1 MRSTRSHA
9 AFRLSDRVLLVLLAG
24 QVALALM
31 YFVLVEGWR
40 FISDG
45 LGLSAGGF
53 AVLVALPTYSWILW
67 RRREEH
73 IALDYHMLY
82 LPMGVW
88 LATTLV
94 VKFVVWQ
101 VTRGQAFFL
110 TYGWDK
116 GIQNLLLEPAIVVV
130 VSGAYLARF
139 LAVPRGRAAARLAAG
154 VVLVSALI
162 AVFFPPLGE

>member
-1 MRSTRSHA
+1 M
-9 AFRLSDRVLLVLLAG
+9 
-24 QVALALM
+24 
-31 YFVLVEGWR
+31 
-40 FISDG
+40 
-45 LGLSAGGF
+45 
-53 AVLVALPTYSWILW
+53 
-67 RRREEH
+67 
-73 IALDYHMLY
+73 
-82 LPMGVW
+82 
-88 LATTLV
+88 ATTLV